1 MRKMST
7 LLIVLALMI
16 AIPCLMPFNGFEHT
30 ANEATAVETMA
41 VHAYA
46 KSNANDAN
54 DANVVIAFAMAAVAA
69 GAAFLGEERK
79 NYDFA

>member
-1 MRKMST
+1 MMRKMT
-7 LLIVLALMI
+7 ALLVVLALMV

-30 ANEATAVETMA
+30 ANEATAVETMS

-46 KSNANDAN
+46 KSNANDAT
-54 DANVVIAFAMAAVAA
+54 VVVAFAMAAVAA

>member
-1 MRKMST
+1 MST

-46 KSNANDAN
+46 KSDAN

>member
-1 MRKMST
+1 MMRKMT
-7 LLIVLALMI
+7 ALLVVLALMV

-30 ANEATAVETMA
+30 ANEATAVETMS

-46 KSNANDAN
+46 KSNANDV
-54 DANVVIAFAMAAVAA
+54 NVAIAFAMAAVAA

>member
-1 MRKMST
+1 MMRKMT
-7 LLIVLALMI
+7 ALLVVLALMV

-30 ANEATAVETMA
+30 VNEATAVETMS

-46 KSNANDAN
+46 KSNANDV
-54 DANVVIAFAMAAVAA
+54 NVAIAFVMAAVAA
-69 GAAFLGEERK
+69 GAAFLGEEHK

>member
-7 LLIVLALMI
+7 MLIVLALMI

-30 ANEATAVETMA
+30 AANEAQTAVSES
-41 VHAYA
+41 VHYA
-46 KSNANDAN
+46 ANNANAN
-54 DANVVIAFAMAAVAA
+54 NSHVAVAFVMAAVAA

-79 NYDFA
+79 DYNFA

>member
-46 KSNANDAN
+46 KSYAN